1 MQKIDE
7 YLLEMIDKGGSDLH
21 LCSTLP
27 PKIRVHGV
35 LEALPAAPISQDDMF
50 NLLQEIC
57 PENKW
62 EWYLSNLDQDLAYEI
77 PGVAR
82 FRVNFLFNHYG
93 PGAVLRLIPTKILS
107 IDQLKLPSSAGNLRV
122 HPRPGSGHHADRQRQ
137 VNDAGCHDRLYQ

>member
-1 MQKIDE
+1 MPKIDE

-82 FRVNFLFNHYG
+82 FRVN
-93 PGAVLRLIPTKILS
+93 
-107 IDQLKLPSSAGNLRV
+107 SAGNLRV
-122 HPRPGSGHHADRQRQ
+122 HPRPGSGHRPDRQRQ